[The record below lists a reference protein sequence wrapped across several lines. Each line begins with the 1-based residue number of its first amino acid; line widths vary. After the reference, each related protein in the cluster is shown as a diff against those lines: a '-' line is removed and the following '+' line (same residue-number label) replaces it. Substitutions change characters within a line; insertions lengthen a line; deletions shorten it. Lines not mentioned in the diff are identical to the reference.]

1 MKARV
6 LFWTGRRA
14 NELPLIEVLQFL
26 EYAEDIFEEYGEMF
40 ENAVARGVAEVV
52 DNIDL

>member
-14 NELPLIEVLQFL
+14 NELPLIEVLNFL
-26 EYAEDIFEEYGEMF
+26 RHAEDMFEEYSEMF
-40 ENAVARGVAEVV
+40 ENAVASGVAEVL
-52 DNIDL
+52 DQIDL